1 MNTYQLTCFLA
12 VAETLS
18 FARAAEQLHVTQPA
32 VTQQIKS
39 LEKELNVKLFRR
51 NTRTVRMTMAGSAFL
66 EDARH
71 IVSLS
76 RRAVKRFEHPY
87 AQEVQL
93 LSLGCHSYTHLFLLP
108 DALRRLSLI
117 YPNLHPRL
125 QVVPFQHLYR
135 LLEEDDVE
143 AVIGFRE
150 PDSRKVPGVYR
161 ELKKIPI
168 ICLCHPDNPL
178 SGKKALS
185 LNELEQENLVLMDP
199 IKSPVNVAHLQ
210 GQLMGGRD
218 PSHFYFCESP
228 EAMIVL
234 VQSGFGISVLPDLFV
249 PPDSPLVR
257 IPLEGIEPI
266 SFGLYYKSLQG
277 NEPLRAFVRIMKEVF
292 AQREVSADS
301 E

>member
-1 MNTYQLTCFLA
+1 MNTFQLTCFLA

-168 ICLCHPDNPL
+168 ICLWPSGQSAVREKGAQPERIGTGKSRANGSYQEPGQCGAPAGTAHGGEGSIPFLFLRITRSHDCVGAVRLRYFRPAGSFCSSRFPSRPHP
-178 SGKKALS
+178 S
-185 LNELEQENLVLMDP
+185 
-199 IKSPVNVAHLQ
+199 
-210 GQLMGGRD
+210 
-218 PSHFYFCESP
+218 
-228 EAMIVL
+228 
-234 VQSGFGISVLPDLFV
+234 
-249 PPDSPLVR
+249 
-257 IPLEGIEPI
+257 
-266 SFGLYYKSLQG
+266 
-277 NEPLRAFVRIMKEVF
+277 
-292 AQREVSADS
+292 
-301 E
+301 